1 MNSIDHISA
10 FIFSEYTLYPFIS
23 FPANISA
30 ISHLILTQLNFGLRI
45 WSPLQNTNPTIYNT
59 LHFIA
64 DYQVCL
70 IVLYLISAKIP
81 LSINWSFNGFPVIIY
96 RKKITGRSISS
107 GKVTDYF
114 FSDQISHI
122 FYHSF
127 QKYLKCPRIFNF
139 FGLEFINYQRNL
151 FSAGFF
157 LFNG

>member
-45 WSPLQNTNPTIYNT
+45 RSPLQNTNPTIYST

-81 LSINWSFNGFPVIIY
+81 LSIDWSFNGFPVIIY

-114 FSDQISHI
+114 FQIRFPTYFIILFKST
-122 FYHSF
+122 S
-127 QKYLKCPRIFNF
+127 NV
-139 FGLEFINYQRNL
+139 LESSISL
-151 FSAGFF
+151 VLS
-157 LFNG
+157 L

>member
-45 WSPLQNTNPTIYNT
+45 WSPLQNTNPTIYST

-64 DYQVCL
+64 DYQVYL

-96 RKKITGRSISS
+96 RKKNYRPVYKLRESNRLFFRIRFPTYFIILFKSTSNVLESSISLVLS
-107 GKVTDYF
+107 
-114 FSDQISHI
+114 
-122 FYHSF
+122 
-127 QKYLKCPRIFNF
+127 L
-139 FGLEFINYQRNL
+139 
-151 FSAGFF
+151 
-157 LFNG
+157 

>member
-45 WSPLQNTNPTIYNT
+45 WSPLQNTNPTIYST

-64 DYQVCL
+64 DYQVYL

-96 RKKITGRSISS
+96 REKITGRSISS
-107 GKVTDYF
+107 GKVTD
-114 FSDQISHI
+114 
-122 FYHSF
+122 
-127 QKYLKCPRIFNF
+127 NF
-139 FGLEFINYQRNL
+139 FRIRFPTYFIILFKSTSNVLEPSISL
-151 FSAGFF
+151 V
-157 LFNG
+157 LTL

>member
-45 WSPLQNTNPTIYNT
+45 WSPLQNTNPTIYST

-64 DYQVCL
+64 DYQVYL

-114 FSDQISHI
+114 FGSDFPHIS
-122 FYHSF
+122 SF
-127 QKYLKCPRIFNF
+127 
-139 FGLEFINYQRNL
+139 
-151 FSAGFF
+151 FSKVPQMS
-157 LFNG
+157 

>member
-10 FIFSEYTLYPFIS
+10 FTFSEYTLYPFIS

-30 ISHLILTQLNFGLRI
+30 ISHLILTQLNFGLWI
-45 WSPLQNTNPTIYNT
+45 WSPLQNTNPTIYST

-96 RKKITGRSISS
+96 QKKITGWSISS
-107 GKVTDYF
+107 GKVTYYF
-114 FSDQISHI
+114 FRIRFPTYFIILFKSTSNVLEPSISLVL
-122 FYHSF
+122 S
-127 QKYLKCPRIFNF
+127 L
-139 FGLEFINYQRNL
+139 
-151 FSAGFF
+151 
-157 LFNG
+157 

>member
-45 WSPLQNTNPTIYNT
+45 WSPLQNTNPTIYST

-96 RKKITGRSISS
+96 RKKHYRPVYKLRESNRL
-107 GKVTDYF
+107 F

-122 FYHSF
+122 FHHSF
-127 QKYLKCPRIFNF
+127 QKYLKCPRTFNF

>member
-45 WSPLQNTNPTIYNT
+45 WSPLQNTNPTIYST

-114 FSDQISHI
+114 FQLGFPTYFIILFKSTSNVLEPSISLVL
-122 FYHSF
+122 S
-127 QKYLKCPRIFNF
+127 L
-139 FGLEFINYQRNL
+139 
-151 FSAGFF
+151 
-157 LFNG
+157 